1 MNKIITTSGKKIAKA
16 ARASMRGAGLAAA
29 IANAPLTFG
38 NIQLP
43 QFANEIDRQHPIL
56 GADRGTGYKPGQVFF
71 ANETSFHPDSYD
83 ERLSSYMNLNPRLA
97 AIFANDSQ
105 FLETYYSQPL
115 TNFTTGWRDPNDI
128 EATLQFFAPAVPV
141 GRRFEWKAAANAEEF
156 LSELVDDQ
164 RAIGADFKAVKYTG
178 TDVTDKTINR
188 GLTIIV
194 DLDNV
199 ADTGVGAGQVP
210 GWQQNAVAKLTRRLY
225 RNSFRR
231 ALAAIAASAV
241 NTNLVWNAQ
250 PVNPAVI
257 PVNPDMDVVADLVA
271 QTNITGIRNNRVAY
285 GDTAALY
292 RQQAYG
298 AQNNPAGYMGYAG
311 TAQEAALASAIGVDK
326 VYISRERYQ
335 TGANAKSEI
344 LGAKVYSF
352 YAQDGV
358 DTEDP
363 SNIKRFVSTFDGEQ
377 GGGLFRVYVQQI
389 SSKLVAVTV
398 EFYEKIVI
406 TYAGGIR
413 SLTIANQ

>member
-1 MNKIITTSGKKIAKA
+1 MKNATKVKSAILAAGAKPVRFGKII
-16 ARASMRGAGLAAA
+16 
-29 IANAPLTFG
+29 
-38 NIQLP
+38 LP
-43 QFANEIDRQHPIL
+43 QFANEIDAQAPIVGL
-56 GADRGTGYKPGQVFF
+56 DRGQGYRAGQVLF
-71 ANETSFHPDSYD
+71 ANDSSFHPTSYD
-83 ERLSSYMNLNPRLA
+83 ERLSGFMNTNPRLA

-105 FLETYYSQPL
+105 FLETFYSEPL

-141 GRRFEWKAAANAEEF
+141 GRRFEWKAANNAEEF
-156 LSELVDDQ
+156 MSELVDDQ
-164 RAIGADFKAVKYTG
+164 RAIGADFKSVKYTG
-178 TDVTDKTINR
+178 TDVNDKTLNR
-188 GLTIIV
+188 GLTLIV

-199 ADTGVGAGQVP
+199 SDTGVGAGQVP

-225 RNSFRR
+225 RNSYRR
-231 ALAAIAASAV
+231 ALAAISAAAV
-241 NTNLVWNAQ
+241 NNNLVWAPQ
-250 PVNPAVI
+250 PVNPGVV

-298 AQNNPAGYMGYAG
+298 AQNNPAGYLGYG
-311 TAQEAALASAIGVDK
+311 TNPEAALAAALGVDK
-326 VYISRERYQ
+326 VYVSRERYQ
-335 TGANAKSEI
+335 SGATAKSEI

-352 YAQDGV
+352 YAQDNV

-389 SSKLVAVTV
+389 SSKLVAITV

-413 SLTIANQ
+413 QLTIANQ

>member
-1 MNKIITTSGKKIAKA
+1 MKKTTKITA
-16 ARASMRGAGLAAA
+16 ALA
-29 IANAPLTFG
+29 IAGALPSFG
-38 NIQLP
+38 KIVLP
-43 QFANEIDRQHPIL
+43 QFANVRDSQHPIV
-56 GADRGTGYKPGQVFF
+56 GVDRGQGYRAGQVFF
-71 ANETSFHPDSYD
+71 ANESSFHPSHYD
-83 ERLSSYMNLNPRLA
+83 ERLSGFLNMNPRVA

-105 FLETYYSQPL
+105 FLETYYSEPL
-115 TNFTTGWRDPNDI
+115 TNYTTGWRDPNDI

-141 GRRFEWKAAANAEEF
+141 GRRFEWKAANNAEEF

-178 TDVTDKTINR
+178 TDVTDKTLNR
-188 GLTIIV
+188 GLTLIV

-225 RNSFRR
+225 RNSYRR
-231 ALAAIAASAV
+231 ALAAISASAV
-241 NTNLVWNAQ
+241 AGQPTWTWNAQ
-250 PVNPAVI
+250 PVNPGVI
-257 PVNPDMDVVADLVA
+257 PVNPDMDVVADLIA
-271 QTNITGIRNNRVAY
+271 ATNITGIRPNRVAY

-311 TAQEAALASAIGVDK
+311 TAQEAALASALGVDK
-326 VYISRERYQ
+326 VYISRERYT
-335 TGANAKSEI
+335 TGANAKAEI
-344 LGAKVYSF
+344 LGPTVYSF
-352 YAQDGV
+352 FAQDNV

-389 SSKLVAVTV
+389 SSKLVAITV

-413 SLTIANQ
+413 KMNIVNA

>member
-1 MNKIITTSGKKIAKA
+1 MKKTKNPQSFGKII
-16 ARASMRGAGLAAA
+16 
-29 IANAPLTFG
+29 
-38 NIQLP
+38 LP
-43 QFANEIDRQHPIL
+43 AFANERDSQHPIV
-56 GADRGTGYKPGQVFF
+56 GFDRGQGYRPGQVFF
-71 ANETSFHPDSYD
+71 ANEGSFHPTNYD
-83 ERLSSYMNLNPRLA
+83 ERLSGFMNLNPRLA

-105 FLETYYSQPL
+105 FLETYYSEPL
-115 TNFTTGWRDPNDI
+115 TNYTVGWRDPNDI

-141 GRRFEWKAAANAEEF
+141 GRRFEWKQANNAEEF

-178 TDVTDKTINR
+178 TDVTDKTLNR
-188 GLTIIV
+188 GLTHIV

-199 ADTGVGAGQVP
+199 SDTGVGAGQVP

-225 RNSFRR
+225 RNSYRR
-231 ALAAIAASAV
+231 ALAAIAAAAV
-241 NTNLVWNAQ
+241 NNNLIWAAQ

-298 AQNNPAGYMGYAG
+298 AQNNPAGYLGYTGAG
-311 TAQEAALASAIGVDK
+311 VEAAMASALGVDK
-326 VYISRERYQ
+326 VLVSRERYQ
-335 TGANAKSEI
+335 TGANAKGEI
-344 LGAKVYSF
+344 LGSKVYSF
-352 YAQDGV
+352 YAQDNV

-363 SNIKRFVSTFDGEQ
+363 SNIKRFVSNFSGEQ

-413 SLTIANQ
+413 QLTIANQ

>member
-1 MNKIITTSGKKIAKA
+1 MKNATKVKAAIRAAGGKPVRFGKII
-16 ARASMRGAGLAAA
+16 
-29 IANAPLTFG
+29 
-38 NIQLP
+38 LP
-43 QFANEIDRQHPIL
+43 SFANERDSQHPIVGL
-56 GADRGTGYKPGQVFF
+56 DRGQGYRAGQVFF
-71 ANETSFHPDSYD
+71 ANEGSFHPTNYD
-83 ERLSSYMNLNPRLA
+83 ERLSGFMNTNPRLA

-105 FLETYYSQPL
+105 FLETYYSEPL
-115 TNFTTGWRDPNDI
+115 TNYTTGWRDPNDI

-141 GRRFEWKAAANAEEF
+141 GRRFEWKAANNAEEF
-156 LSELVDDQ
+156 LSEIVDDQ
-164 RAIGADFKAVKYTG
+164 RAIGADFKSVKYTG
-178 TDVTDKTINR
+178 SDVNDKTLNR
-188 GLTIIV
+188 GLTLIV

-199 ADTGVGAGQVP
+199 AATGVGAGQVP

-225 RNSFRR
+225 RNSYRR

-241 NTNLVWNAQ
+241 NNNLIWAPQ
-250 PVNPAVI
+250 PVNAGVV
-257 PVNPDMDVVADLVA
+257 PVNPDMDIAADLVA
-271 QTNITGIRNNRVAY
+271 QTNITGIRNNRVAF

-298 AQNNPAGYMGYAG
+298 AQNNPAGYLGYG
-311 TAQEAALASAIGVDK
+311 TDPEAAMAAALGVDK
-326 VYISRERYQ
+326 VYISRERYT
-335 TGANAKSEI
+335 TGANAKAEL

-352 YAQDGV
+352 FAQDNV

-389 SSKLVAVTV
+389 SSKLVAITV

-413 SLTIANQ
+413 QLTIANQ

>member
-1 MNKIITTSGKKIAKA
+1 MKKNIKLTAALALAGALPSFGKIT
-16 ARASMRGAGLAAA
+16 
-29 IANAPLTFG
+29 
-38 NIQLP
+38 LP
-43 QFANEIDRQHPIL
+43 QFANEIDSQAPIV
-56 GADRGTGYKPGQVFF
+56 GQDRGQGYRAGQVLF
-71 ANETSFHPDSYD
+71 ANDGSYHPGHYD
-83 ERLSSYMNLNPRLA
+83 ERLSGFMNTNPRLA

-105 FLETYYSQPL
+105 FMETYYSEPL
-115 TNFTTGWRDPNDI
+115 TNFSTGWRDPNDI

-141 GRRFEWKAAANAEEF
+141 GRRFEWKAANNAEEF
-156 LSELVDDQ
+156 MSELVDDQ
-164 RAIGADFKAVKYTG
+164 RAIGADFKSVKYTG
-178 TDVTDKTINR
+178 TDVNDKTLNR

-199 ADTGVGAGQVP
+199 SDTGIGAGQVP

-225 RNSFRR
+225 RNSYRR
-231 ALAAIAASAV
+231 ALAAIAAAAV
-241 NTNLVWNAQ
+241 PNNLVWAPQ
-250 PVNPAVI
+250 PVNAGVI

-298 AQNNPAGYMGYAG
+298 AQNNPAGYLGYG
-311 TAQEAALASAIGVDK
+311 TDPEAALAAALGVDK
-326 VYISRERYQ
+326 VYVSRERYT
-335 TGANAKSEI
+335 TGANAKGEI

-352 YAQDGV
+352 FAQDNV

-389 SSKLVAVTV
+389 SSKLVAITV

-413 SLTIANQ
+413 QLNIANQ

>member
-1 MNKIITTSGKKIAKA
+1 MKNATKVKSAIAAAGAKPVRFGKII
-16 ARASMRGAGLAAA
+16 
-29 IANAPLTFG
+29 
-38 NIQLP
+38 LP
-43 QFANEIDRQHPIL
+43 QFANEIDAQAPIV
-56 GADRGTGYKPGQVFF
+56 GQDRGQGYRAGQVLF
-71 ANETSFHPDSYD
+71 ANEGSYHPGNYD
-83 ERLSSYMNLNPRLA
+83 ERLSGFMNLSPRLA
-97 AIFANDSQ
+97 AIFANDAQ
-105 FLETYYSQPL
+105 FMETYYSEPL

-141 GRRFEWKAAANAEEF
+141 SRRFEWKAANNAEEF

-164 RAIGADFKAVKYTG
+164 RAIGADFKSVKYTG
-178 TDVTDKTINR
+178 TDVNDKTINR
-188 GLTIIV
+188 GLTLIV

-199 ADTGVGAGQVP
+199 SATGVGAGQVP

-225 RNSFRR
+225 RNSYRR
-231 ALAAIAASAV
+231 ALAAIAAASV
-241 NTNLVWNAQ
+241 NNNLVWNAQ
-250 PVNPAVI
+250 PVNPGVV
-257 PVNPDMDVVADLVA
+257 PVNPDMDVVADLVT
-271 QTNITGIRNNRVAY
+271 QTNITGIRNTRVAY

-311 TAQEAALASAIGVDK
+311 TAQEAALASALGVDR
-326 VYISRERYQ
+326 VYISRERYT
-335 TGANAKSEI
+335 TGANAKAEI

-352 YAQDGV
+352 FAQDNV

-389 SSKLVAVTV
+389 SSKLVAITV

>member
-1 MNKIITTSGKKIAKA
+1 MKNATKVKAAIQSAGAKPLRFGKII
-16 ARASMRGAGLAAA
+16 
-29 IANAPLTFG
+29 
-38 NIQLP
+38 LP
-43 QFANEIDRQHPIL
+43 SFANEIDPQHPIVGL
-56 GADRGTGYKPGQVFF
+56 DRGSGYRAGQVFF
-71 ANETSFHPDSYD
+71 ANEGSFHPNNYD
-83 ERLSSYMNLNPRLA
+83 ERLSGFVNTNRRLA
-97 AIFANDSQ
+97 AVFANDSQ
-105 FLETYYSQPL
+105 FLETYYSEPL

-141 GRRFEWKAAANAEEF
+141 GRRFEFKQATNAEEF
-156 LSELVDDQ
+156 LSEVVDDQ
-164 RAIGADFKAVKYTG
+164 RAIGADFKSVKYTG
-178 TDVTDKTINR
+178 TDVQSKTLNR
-188 GLTIIV
+188 GLTLIV

-199 ADTGVGAGQVP
+199 SDTGIGAGQVP
-210 GWQQNAVAKLTRRLY
+210 GWQQNAVAKLTRRLF

-231 ALAAIAASAV
+231 ALTAIAAAAV
-241 NTNLVWNAQ
+241 NTNLTWNAQ

-257 PVNPDMDVVADLVA
+257 PVNPDMDVVADLIA
-271 QTNITGIRNNRVAY
+271 QTSITGIRNNRVAY

-311 TAQEAALASAIGVDK
+311 TAQEAALASALGVDK

-335 TGANAKSEI
+335 SSANAKSEI
-344 LGAKVYSF
+344 LGANVYSF
-352 YAQDGV
+352 YAQDSV

-389 SSKLVAVTV
+389 SSKLVAITV
-398 EFYEKIVI
+398 EFYELIVI

-413 SLTIANQ
+413 RLTIANV